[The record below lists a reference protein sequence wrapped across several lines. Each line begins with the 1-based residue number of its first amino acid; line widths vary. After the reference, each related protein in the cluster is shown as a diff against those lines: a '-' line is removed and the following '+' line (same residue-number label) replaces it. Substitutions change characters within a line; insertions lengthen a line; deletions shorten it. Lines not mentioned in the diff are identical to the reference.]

1 MPRKYLRSVETS
13 YELDDAASNPKSP
26 SVLDMADEIA
36 DDDFSSY
43 DPDAFYLRATD
54 EKGHSITP
62 IKVNIPTN
70 FGPAIAKVV
79 ESTDNPYRNV
89 TDLARD
95 AIVHALVKHLKAM
108 AVGNSDVPTEW
119 FQFAELDQRKHE
131 RETKIQYLKDVED
144 LLEVY
149 DNDEDWLGI
158 TELTYQAE
166 QVTFPKALRT
176 KRDELVR
183 KYRRRLPTWFHPS
196 YELEG

>member
-1 MPRKYLRSVETS
+1 MPRSTLRSVATS
-13 YELDDAASNPKSP
+13 WQPEDPATNPKSP
-26 SVLDMADEIA
+26 AVLDMADEIA
-36 DDDFSSY
+36 EDDFSSY

-62 IKVNIPTN
+62 IKLNVPTN
-70 FGPAIAKVV
+70 FGPAIAKVL

-95 AIVHALVKHLKAM
+95 ALIHTLVKHLKAM
-108 AVGNSDVPTEW
+108 AKGNTEIPTEW

-131 RETKIQYLKDVED
+131 RETKLQYLKDVED

-158 TELTYQAE
+158 TELTWQAE
-166 QVTFPKALRT
+166 QVRFPKALRSR
-176 KRDELVR
+176 RDELVR
-183 KYRRRLPTWFHPS
+183 KYRRRIPQNYHPS
-196 YELEG
+196 YELDG